1 MICFSVVGSFGLLSN
16 AIQDGI
22 KELLGACLHAEV
34 FFGSHSNS
42 DTTNGALQLEH
53 SEEKAFPDFPNKG
66 LPLDEGF
73 GHFIKRY
80 LTLLDTNQL
89 RLKLSMCD
97 VEIATSCWHHMISC
111 MKQCVSSG
119 DEIIMMLSAGNHDN
133 VVKLLSKNL
142 QEDKISPWLPLYVSR
157 YVYNIMC

>member
-1 MICFSVVGSFGLLSN
+1 MLSN

-34 FFGSHSNS
+34 FFGSHGNS

-73 GHFIKRY
+73 SHFIKRY
-80 LTLLDTNQL
+80 FPLLDINQL

-97 VEIATSCWHHMISC
+97 IETANSCWDHMISC
-111 MKQCVSSG
+111 MKQSVSND
-119 DEIIMMLSAGNHDN
+119 DEIMMMLSAGNHDN

-142 QEDKISPWLPLYVSR
+142 REDKTSPWLPLYLSR
-157 YVYNIMC
+157 YEYSIDMH